1 MLLWDIMNIGNKIK
15 ELRTLRNLNV
25 KQLAELV
32 ECSPSLISQLERG
45 KTDPSISMLKKIADA
60 LNVNIVD
67 FFMTELEDSDIVT
80 RVHERVDI
88 QLNRWDARIQSLV
101 KTVRNKKMQPF
112 YTVIKKGG
120 GSHGMYSHDGEEFGY
135 IIQGQMDLILN
146 DKIFTIKEGESF
158 YFSSKI
164 PHNWGNSS
172 DKDVIVLWVITPPT
186 F

>member
-1 MLLWDIMNIGNKIK
+1 MDIGNKIK
-15 ELRTLRNLNV
+15 ELRVSKNLTI
-25 KQLAELV
+25 KQLADIV
-32 ECSPSLISQLERG
+32 DCTPSLISQLERG
-45 KTDPSISMLKKIADA
+45 KTDPSISMLKRIADA

-67 FFMTELEDSDIVT
+67 FFMSEFEDQDVIT
-80 RVHERVDI
+80 RVEDRVDI
-88 QLNRWDARIQSLV
+88 QLNRWDAKIQSLV
-101 KTVRNKKMQPF
+101 KNVRNKKMQPF

-164 PHNWGNSS
+164 PHNWGNSG

>member
-1 MLLWDIMNIGNKIK
+1 MNIGNKIK
-15 ELRTLRNLNV
+15 ELRLSKNLTI
-25 KQLAELV
+25 KQLAEKV
-32 ECSPSLISQLERG
+32 ECTPSLISQLERN

-60 LNVNIVD
+60 LQVNIVD
-67 FFMTELEDSDIVT
+67 FFMKEFEDSDIVT
-80 RVHERVDI
+80 HIHERVDI
-88 QLNRWDARIQSLV
+88 QLNRWDAKIQSLV
-101 KTVRNKKMQPF
+101 KAVKGKKMQPF

-164 PHNWGNSS
+164 PHNWGNSG